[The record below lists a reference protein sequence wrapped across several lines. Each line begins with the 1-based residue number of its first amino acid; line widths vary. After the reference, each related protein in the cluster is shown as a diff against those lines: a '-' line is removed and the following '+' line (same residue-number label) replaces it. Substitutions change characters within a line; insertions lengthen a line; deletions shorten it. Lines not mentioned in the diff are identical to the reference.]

1 MKVKKLFKIFAGM
14 IALLVMMQ
22 FAFTGCT
29 VLESNQGTTAS
40 EQSAPTS
47 QAASSSTTK
56 ETKASTDEFVKLT
69 WYMRKPIDS
78 IKDQAAVEE
87 EINKTFREKIN
98 AELEFHLIDTASWEE
113 TMRLMSAA
121 GEEHD
126 LVFTSGWTN
135 RLDIN
140 VQRGAFRPLDD
151 LIDTYAPTIRQ
162 KADPRAWAATTYNGK
177 IMAIPNQSPY
187 AQAVSFVF
195 KKDLVEKYNFD
206 YKSVKSLKD
215 LEPYLETIKNNEP
228 GIIPL
233 LATAKNPPPGAD
245 NFNAPALAR
254 GVVYNEL
261 TGEVDYHLTVPE
273 TYEIARVIHEYY
285 KKGYIAKDAATK
297 TDTMAEAKS
306 GKYAVMKDNGGYSAD
321 GSKSSAIYGF
331 PCVETLYGY
340 PVITTSS
347 MLSACTAISNTSK
360 NPERAMML
368 LELVWSDRKLL
379 NTMAYGIEGKNYTI
393 VDRQGTDN
401 PKVQAKTG
409 AEQTWAIWHNWL
421 GPLWEQWD
429 SNWNST
435 AALEEMRANN
445 ENAKA
450 SATLGFIFDNEPIK
464 TELALVNAAYEE
476 ITPITCTGVMA
487 DYDKFI
493 EESMK
498 KLKDAGID
506 KIKAEVERQLNEWKK
521 ANGK

>member
-1 MKVKKLFKIFAGM
+1 MKGKKAFRVLAGL
-14 IALLVMMQ
+14 ITLLVMMQ
-22 FAFTGCT
+22 LALTGCT
-29 VLESNQGTTAS
+29 IRELNRESTVS
-40 EQSAPTS
+40 EQPEPTS
-47 QAASSSTTK
+47 QAAE
-56 ETKASTDEFVKLT
+56 ETSPEDEKASTEKFVTLT
-69 WYMRKPIDS
+69 WYMRKPIDN

-98 AELEFHLIDTASWEE
+98 AELKFHLIDSASWEE

-140 VQRGAFRPLDD
+140 VQRGAFRPLND
-151 LIDTYAPTIRQ
+151 LIDKYAPTIRE

-206 YKSVKSLKD
+206 YKSVKSIKD
-215 LEPYLETIKNNEP
+215 LEPYLEIIKNNEP

-233 LATAKNPPPGAD
+233 LATAKTPPPGVD

-261 TGEVDYHLTVPE
+261 TGEVDYHLLVPE
-273 TYEIARVIHEYY
+273 TYELAKVIHEYY
-285 KKGYIAKDAATK
+285 KKGYIARDAATK
-297 TDTMAEAKS
+297 TDTLAEAKS
-306 GKYAVMKDNGGYSAD
+306 GKYAVMRDSGGYSAD
-321 GSKSSAIYGF
+321 GSKSSALYGF
-331 PCVETLYGY
+331 PCVETLHGY
-340 PVITTSS
+340 PVITTNS
-347 MLSACTAISNTSK
+347 MISACTAISITSK

-379 NTMAYGIEGKNYTI
+379 NTMAYGIEGKNYTV
-393 VDRQGTDN
+393 VDRHGTDN

-435 AALEEMRANN
+435 EALEEMRRNN

-476 ITPITCTGVMA
+476 ITPITCTGVME

-493 EESMK
+493 EEAMQ
-498 KLKDAGID
+498 KLKDAGIE